1 MPVTVTQQVPAF
13 RMDDAALE
21 RLWCT
26 LEAKCAEAGPTAGRL
41 SVRETVRVA
50 GRRTPEKHEHEYQS
64 IDELR
69 RASSGPVLLRNY
81 RLNVSSPGDD
91 GCRRVSFGAAGGG
104 AAATVE
110 ASAPEAPWCREVV
123 DSGPEAR
130 CRRSGCRPAD
140 PSRASGV
147 ERGSAPAGARRAD
160 GLLLDLYARRP
171 RARPRPG
178 PDVLRAERASVGHRW
193 MPPRSWSCVGS

>member
-64 IDELR
+64 IE
-69 RASSGPVLLRNY
+69 
-81 RLNVSSPGDD
+81 
-91 GCRRVSFGAAGGG
+91 
-104 AAATVE
+104 
-110 ASAPEAPWCREVV
+110 
-123 DSGPEAR
+123 
-130 CRRSGCRPAD
+130 
-140 PSRASGV
+140 
-147 ERGSAPAGARRAD
+147 
-160 GLLLDLYARRP
+160 
-171 RARPRPG
+171 
-178 PDVLRAERASVGHRW
+178 
-193 MPPRSWSCVGS
+193 